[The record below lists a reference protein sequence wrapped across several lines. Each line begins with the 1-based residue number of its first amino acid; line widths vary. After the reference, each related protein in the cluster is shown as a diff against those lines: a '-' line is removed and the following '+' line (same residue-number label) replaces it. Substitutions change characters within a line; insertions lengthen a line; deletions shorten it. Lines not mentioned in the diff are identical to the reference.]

1 MKLALEL
8 EFPDDQAANVLRL
21 LQSVPDVTARILTH
35 PASASLGTAIPLSEA
50 DRQRL
55 VHELFG
61 SWQSE
66 ESGEELARQL
76 QEDRQD
82 TPRDIAP

>member
-21 LQSVPDVTARILTH
+21 LQSLPETTATVIPH
-35 PASASLGTAIPLSEA
+35 PATTNAPAAALSEA
-50 DRQRL
+50 EQQRL
-55 VHELFG
+55 MHELFG

-66 ESGEELARQL
+66 ESGDELTRQL
-76 QEDRQD
+76 LEARYFRDRD
-82 TPRDIAP
+82 VEL